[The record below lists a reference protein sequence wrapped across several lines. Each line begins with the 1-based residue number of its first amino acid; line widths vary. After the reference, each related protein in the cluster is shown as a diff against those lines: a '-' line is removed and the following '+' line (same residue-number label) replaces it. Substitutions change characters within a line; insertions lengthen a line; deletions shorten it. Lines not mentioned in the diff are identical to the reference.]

1 MNFPDFYARIPG
13 IILYDPLAELLGAV
27 RDGQL
32 NYHFEDAVKLTGHAC
47 PTVAGAW
54 LTGVGALR
62 ALYGSAIP
70 ERGNFCVA
78 FGAAPDSGVTGVI
91 ASVLTLL
98 TGAAGSGGFAGLGGR
113 HGRRQL
119 LEFGVA
125 GVEQVRITRRDTG
138 QQADCRLDLSAVP
151 GDPLV
156 GELLAAI
163 LAGRASAEQ
172 KADFGQRW
180 QDRVRRILL
189 ESGQHPGLLQ
199 IRLSPASESGE
210 AG

>member
-27 RDGQL
+27 RDGQF
-32 NYHFEDAVKLTGHAC
+32 NYHFEDTVKLTGHAC

-54 LTGVGALR
+54 LTGVSALR
-62 ALYGSAIP
+62 ALYGPAIP
-70 ERGNFCVA
+70 ERGNFSIA
-78 FGAAPDSGVTGVI
+78 FGAPQESGVTGVI

-98 TGAAGSGGFAGLGGR
+98 TGAAGCGGFAGLGGR
-113 HGRRQL
+113 HVRRQL

-138 QQADCRLDLSAVP
+138 QQADCRLDLSQVP

-163 LAGRASAEQ
+163 LADRASPEQ
-172 KADFGQRW
+172 RADFAQRW

-189 ESGQHPGLLQ
+189 ESKQYPGLLD
-199 IRLSPASESGE
+199 IRLSQA
-210 AG
+210 